1 MSHPYKHAVHTW
13 MFGGLPL
20 EEIAEHLTSIGFY
33 MDLAMQYQGSSTPEK
48 IIESRQ
54 RANTFKNIE
63 IPVCTA
69 MFMGNELNLSDRDPA
84 LRNQAISF
92 AKRCIE
98 AAACVGSNRLLV
110 SPSGITTGHR
120 YSRSRDADWCTAV
133 ESLQDIGAFAG
144 KYGVCLMIEPIN
156 RYRVALV
163 HTVAEALRMAEE
175 THLDNI
181 GVVPDVFHMCM
192 EETAGVPAAIRSAG
206 SRLLCLHIGGNT
218 RNVPG
223 MDAFEWAPI
232 LQALH
237 EIHYEGV
244 LSYEPVKLY
253 FDEVQTGKD
262 AAYCKAFLKEL
273 QRGKE
278 YLDQLEEQLPENPP
292 ET

>member
-20 EEIAEHLTSIGFY
+20 EEIADRLSSIGFY
-33 MDLAMQYQGSSTPEK
+33 MDLAMQYHGNSTPEK
-48 IIESRQ
+48 IIASRQ
-54 RANTFKNIE
+54 MSNTFKDVE

-69 MFMGNELNLSDRDPA
+69 MFTGNELNLSDHDPA
-84 LRNQAISF
+84 LRNRAISF
-92 AKRCIE
+92 AKRCVE
-98 AAACVGSNRLLV
+98 AAACVGADRLLV

-120 YSRSRDADWCTAV
+120 YSRSREADWNTAV
-133 ESLQDIGAFAG
+133 ESLQDIGDFAR
-144 KYGVCLMIEPIN
+144 KYGIRLMIEPIN

-175 THLDNI
+175 TRMDNI

-192 EETAGVPAAIRSAG
+192 EETAGVPAAIRLAG
-206 SRLLCLHIGGNT
+206 SRLLCLHIGGST

-223 MDAFEWAPI
+223 MDTFEWAPI

-237 EIHYEGV
+237 EIQYEGV

-253 FDEVQTGKD
+253 FDETQVGKD
-262 AAYCKAFLKEL
+262 AACCKAFLKEL
-273 QRGKE
+273 QRGKA
-278 YLDQLEEQLPENPP
+278 YLDRLAEELSEEPP
-292 ET
+292 GA